1 MFYGA
6 DYSVKPDNDKVIA
19 FTDKKMS
26 FPHLMRES
34 EIDTPVKPDN
44 DKKNTTVI
52 PAQRHGNP

>member
-1 MFYGA
+1 MA
-6 DYSVKPDNDKVIA
+6 ILL
-19 FTDKKMS
+19 S
-26 FPHLMRES
+26 FQHLMLRCLRNKLGQES